1 MNAQQQFFIS
11 MVINAAIAITMLVAA
26 GINLLATWRKGRTL
40 EGWLHTAVW
49 GLLALYALFTSA
61 LSLINYL
68 GVRNLLVDKLILG
81 RNMEALLL
89 LLLICVLLV
98 LPRLRPELFPK
109 SLYLFRA
116 MAVSGV
122 EVRAELE
129 RVRSQTHALLRSND
143 SLEKF
148 AFAVSHDLRDPIN
161 RIRGLLSILL
171 EDFPVEGEAR
181 EIMDR
186 IIRAGDEAEAQ
197 VEALLQFYRVNRDL
211 KIEDCQLNEI
221 LLTVLAVF
229 PPFEIEVG
237 ELPVVRADR
246 RLMGI
251 VIQNLLSNA
260 VKFSDGQPVR
270 ISGETKGNEHVI
282 RVADKGIGI
291 APEFLEEIFLIFRRL
306 HGASEYPGAGLGLS
320 LVQRII
326 EAHGGRVWAES
337 KPGAG
342 SEFFFT
348 LPVA

>member
-11 MVINAAIAITMLVAA
+11 IVINAAIAITMLMAA
-26 GINLLATWRKGRTL
+26 GINLWATWRNGRSL
-40 EGWLHTAVW
+40 EGWLHTVVW

-68 GVRNLLVDKLILG
+68 GVRNILVDKLILG
-81 RNMEALLL
+81 RNVESLLL

-98 LPRLRPELFPK
+98 VPRLRPGLFPK
-109 SLYLFRA
+109 SLNLFRA
-116 MAVSGV
+116 MAASGA
-122 EVRAELE
+122 EVRTELE
-129 RVRSQTHALLRSND
+129 RVRGQTHALRRSND

-171 EDFPVEGEAR
+171 EDFPVEEEAK
-181 EIMDR
+181 EIMER

-197 VEALLQFYRVNRDL
+197 VESLLEFYRVNRDL
-211 KIEDCQLNEI
+211 KIEDCRLNEI

-237 ELPVVRADR
+237 ELPMVRADR

-251 VIQNLLSNA
+251 VLQNLLSNA
-260 VKFSDGQPVR
+260 IKFSDGQPVR
-270 ISGETKGNEHVI
+270 ISGETQGNEHVI